1 LPPESRIVYDGDHVS
16 TNDLATLRGDLV
28 DIISGTFFLFVGLMA
43 FSVAAIRRQ
52 TGTRILVWLGLLSAM
67 FGANFLLQT
76 DSIAAA
82 FPPAFG
88 GVRSFLITAIAY
100 LTLVAGALVFREL
113 TLGGLRRLFDLW
125 LIAAIVIAVAGIGWF
140 LISGSGGTFVVYN
153 QLLAAAGLAIMV
165 VSLSV
170 PQLSKRYLIL
180 SRHRVLTVGTLIFG
194 AEALYSNIARPLNY
208 SVPNLVTALGFTVLL
223 LSFGYVALEM
233 TVTNERRLLSID
245 KELEIAR
252 QLQFSILPAN
262 VPEVPSLRIAAS
274 YLPMTAVAGDFYQ
287 FVRID
292 QHRVGFLVAD
302 VSGHGVPAALIASM
316 IKVAMHSADGYAQDP
331 SEVLR
336 CLGNTLSGE
345 LRGQFVSAA
354 YLWID
359 SETRTARYSAAG
371 HPPLL
376 HWRAA
381 DGTLTR
387 IESNGL
393 LFGVPLNSDYP
404 ACNIGLAS
412 GDRLLLYTDGFTEPE
427 NAAGESFGDR
437 RLEQVLRENQS
448 QPAPE
453 LAERLLAQLCAWQ
466 PAGLTQQDDITLIV
480 IDVV

>member
-1 LPPESRIVYDGDHVS
+1 MSAQNE
-16 TNDLATLRGDLV
+16 LAALRGELV
-28 DIISGTFFLFVGLMA
+28 DIISGTFFLFIGLMA
-43 FSVAAIRRQ
+43 FAIAAIRRR
-52 TGTRILVWLGLLSAM
+52 GGVRILVWLGIWSTMVGLWLLVQLPSVTAVLPHS
-67 FGANFLLQT
+67 FASVQAFL
-76 DSIAAA
+76 SIA
-82 FPPAFG
+82 
-88 GVRSFLITAIAY
+88 TAY
-100 LTLVAGALVFREL
+100 LTLVAAAFAFREL
-113 TLGGLRRLFDLW
+113 TLGGLRRLFQVW
-125 LIAAIVIAVAGIGWF
+125 LIGAIAIAVAGIGWF
-140 LISGSGGTFVVYN
+140 LVSGSGDKFIVYN
-153 QLLAAAGLAIMV
+153 QLLAAAGLIIMIV
-165 VSLSV
+165 ALSV
-170 PQLSKRYLIL
+170 PRLSKRYLIL
-180 SRHRVLTVGTLIFG
+180 SGHRVLTAGALIFV

-208 SVPNLVTALGFTVLL
+208 PVPNLVNSLGFAVLL

-233 TVTNERRLLSID
+233 TVSNERRLLSID

-252 QLQFSILPAN
+252 QLQFSILPAG
-262 VPEVPSLRIAAS
+262 VPEVPNLRIAAS

-292 QHRVGFLVAD
+292 EHHVGFLIAD

-316 IKVAMHSADGYAQDP
+316 IKVAMHSTDGCAHAP

-354 YLWID
+354 YLWLD

-376 HWRAA
+376 CWRAA
-381 DGTLTR
+381 EGALTR

-393 LFGVPLNSDYP
+393 LFGVPVDGDYP

-427 NAAGESFGDR
+427 NAAGESFGDGK
-437 RLEQVLRENQS
+437 LEQLIRDNQS
-448 QPAPE
+448 RPAPE
-453 LAERLLAQLCAWQ
+453 LSELLLEELRSWQ

-480 IDVV
+480 IDVA